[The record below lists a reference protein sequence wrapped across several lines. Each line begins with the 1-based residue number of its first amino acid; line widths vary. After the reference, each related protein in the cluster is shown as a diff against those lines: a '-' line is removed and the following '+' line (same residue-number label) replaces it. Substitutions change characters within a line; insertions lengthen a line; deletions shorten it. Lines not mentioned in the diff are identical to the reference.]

1 MKMVMMATILKKK
14 KETGIKP
21 NFFIKTVSIV
31 ISIVLV
37 IFLIRPVLSEYFSAN
52 IIKFNEND
60 LLLASS
66 ITNEDARYHYLLG
79 LLYYAA
85 HDKSGID
92 QAINRYLLSLKREPS
107 NGKTW
112 LALAR
117 AYMDNNNM
125 EHAEYAVRRAVD
137 TERNNPRIIWEAGVF
152 LLLLDEAEDA
162 IKLFRRYISMI
173 PSEQENVYAICYT
186 MGVEPRHILSNLIP
200 EDYNFHKR
208 YMRFLI
214 NNKLLNESYEAWEN
228 IKALNPE
235 RPEYL
240 NYSDFLIEMGEIKKG
255 RIIWDDF
262 VKRFRILRNA
272 KSTDELLWNGD
283 FELEIENGG
292 FDWKIGRAD
301 GVRVFRDK
309 DIKMKEYASLS
320 AIFDGK
326 HNPGIYIA
334 RQIVPVERKQS
345 YKVTGYIRT
354 ENLTTRNGVFIEVAG
369 YKCNP
374 FSKTTEVFTGTNLWR
389 RIELEFAIPDNCT
402 TISVGIK
409 RESSEKFDNKIG
421 GNIWVD
427 SISMTP
433 IKKI

>member
-1 MKMVMMATILKKK
+1 MLKRI
-14 KETGIKP
+14 EAGITF
-21 NFFIKTVSIV
+21 NFIKALSIV

-37 IFLIRPVLSEYFSAN
+37 ISLIRPVLSEYSAAN
-52 IIKFNEND
+52 IIEFNEKD

-85 HDKSGID
+85 HDKSGTD
-92 QAINRYLLSLKREPS
+92 QAINRYLLSLKRDPS
-107 NGKTW
+107 NSKTW

-125 EHAEYAVRRAVD
+125 GHAEYAVRRAVD

-152 LLLLDEAEDA
+152 LLLLNEAEDA
-162 IKLFRRYISMI
+162 IKLFRRYISML

-186 MGVEPRHILSNLIP
+186 MGIEPSYILFNLVP
-200 EDYNFHKR
+200 EDYNFYKR
-208 YMRFLI
+208 HLRFLI

-240 NYSDFLIEMGEIKKG
+240 SFSDFLLEMGEIESASL
-255 RIIWDDF
+255 IWGDF
-262 VKRFRILRNA
+262 VKRFKIINDA
-272 KSTDELLWNGD
+272 KPDQNLLWNGD

-326 HNPGIYIA
+326 HNPGLYIA
-334 RQIVPVERKQS
+334 RQIVPVERKQN

-369 YKCNP
+369 YKCDP
-374 FSKTTEVFTGTNLWR
+374 FSKTTEVFAGTNLWR
-389 RIELEFAIPDNCT
+389 RIELEFTIPDNCT

-409 RESSEKFDNKIG
+409 RERSEKFDNKIG

-433 IKKI
+433 MKRI